1 MSQTLFP
8 ISHFSVANILL
19 LYSQTIYSVRLPKC
33 VMFGR
38 TCFLKLVFNYKT
50 IQELRNSTNNW

>member
-19 LYSQTIYSVRLPKC
+19 LYFETIYSVCLPKC

-38 TCFLKLVFNYKT
+38 TCFLKTRFQLENDSGATK
-50 IQELRNSTNNW
+50 